1 MTPAKRVHP
10 VDATFSLA
18 QTAGPVAW
26 SRGRW
31 ANLDWIDRGLV
42 WVGIERGA
50 LAHRRVEQAGSDL
63 IVTGAADPALD
74 RDWLVRV
81 LGVDQV
87 MPALDDP
94 VLVALAQRTPGMRPQ
109 ASGSIFDS
117 LISCIAGQSITVAA
131 AAVIETR
138 ISALFHEGIE
148 LHGRRFYAHPSAEE
162 LAAASPA
169 LIRQTGVTWKRAE
182 AIVAAAK
189 ATVNGEMPPGPGP
202 EFDLEE
208 TRRWLRSLPLVGPW
222 TAESTLLWGLGEGD
236 AFPPGDAALLRAVK
250 RAYAQDDF
258 DHRALNQLSESWRP
272 ARGWASRLLWTDLL
286 GPAPL

>member
-1 MTPAKRVHP
+1 MTPVQRIHQ
-10 VDATFSLA
+10 VDPAFSLA

-31 ANLDWIDRGLV
+31 ANLDWIDHGLV

-50 LAHRRVEQAGSDL
+50 LVHRRVEQSGSEL
-63 IVTGAADPALD
+63 IVTGSADATGD
-74 RDWLVRV
+74 RAWLERV

-87 MPALDDP
+87 MPSFTDP
-94 VLVALAQRTPGMRPQ
+94 VLVALAQRTPGMGPQ
-109 ASGSIFDS
+109 ASGSVFDS
-117 LISCIAGQSITVAA
+117 LITCIAGQSITVAA

-138 ISALFHEGIE
+138 ISALFHQGIE

-162 LAAASPA
+162 LAEASPA

-189 ATVNGEMPPGPGP
+189 ATVNGEMPAESGP
-202 EFDLEE
+202 EFELDEV
-208 TRRWLRSLPLVGPW
+208 RRWLRSLPLVGPW
-222 TAESTLLWGLGEGD
+222 TAESVLLWGLGESD

-250 RAYAQDDF
+250 RAYGSDDVN
-258 DHRALNQLSESWRP
+258 HRALNQLSETWRP